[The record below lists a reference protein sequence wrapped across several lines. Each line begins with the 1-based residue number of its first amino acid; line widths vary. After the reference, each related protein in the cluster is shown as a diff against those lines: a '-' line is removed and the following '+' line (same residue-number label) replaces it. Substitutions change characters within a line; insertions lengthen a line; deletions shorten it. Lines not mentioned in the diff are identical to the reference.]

1 MDGRTF
7 YRKEK
12 SDFLR
17 QHRTRPETAEKEVRK
32 VAKPLLDIVCITE
45 PYCDYPVAVRL
56 TMDDGS
62 VQTYTLENKTDYM
75 FQKVMDSVRHM
86 NTGYRPPVQKKRR
99 YRFGKS
105 DTVR

>member
-1 MDGRTF
+1 MDGCTF
-7 YRKEK
+7 HRKEM
-12 SDFLR
+12 SDFLH
-17 QHRTRPETAEKEVRK
+17 QHRIHPETAQEEVRK
-32 VAKPLLDIVCITE
+32 VVKPLLDIVCITE

-75 FQKVMDSVRHM
+75 FQKVMESVRCM
-86 NTGYRPPVQKKRR
+86 NVGYRPPEQRKRR
-99 YRFGKS
+99 YRVGKH

>member
-32 VAKPLLDIVCITE
+32 VAKPLLDVVCITE

-75 FQKVMDSVRHM
+75 FQKVMDSVRQM
-86 NTGYRPPVQKKRR
+86 KVGYRPPEQRKRR
-99 YRFGKS
+99 YRVGKH

>member
-1 MDGRTF
+1 M
-7 YRKEK
+7 
-12 SDFLR
+12 SDFHN
-17 QHRTRPETAEKEVRK
+17 QHRIHPETAQEEVRK

-62 VQTYTLENKTDYM
+62 VQTYALENKTDYM
-75 FQKVMDSVRHM
+75 FQKVMDSVRQM
-86 NTGYRPPVQKKRR
+86 KVGYPPQRKRR
-99 YRFGKS
+99 YRVGKH